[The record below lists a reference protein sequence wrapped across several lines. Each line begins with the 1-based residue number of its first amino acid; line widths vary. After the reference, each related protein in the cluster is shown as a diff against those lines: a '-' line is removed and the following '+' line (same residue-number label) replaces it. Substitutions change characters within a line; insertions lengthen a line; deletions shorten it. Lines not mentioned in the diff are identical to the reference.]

1 MSVTVVVLLA
11 ALLLAH
17 TLGDFTPLATPRML
31 RAKSDGRPIGPIA
44 AHAAVHGLLAGLAV
58 LLVVRPP
65 LSTVALLSGV
75 VLSTHLVI
83 DLAKARVGLRMPV
96 LKDVSANPFWWA
108 LGVDQLLHGL
118 VLIGVA
124 FLVLG

>member
-1 MSVTVVVLLA
+1 VSVTVVVLLA

-65 LSTVALLSGV
+65 LSTVALVSGV
-75 VLSTHLVI
+75 VLSTHLLI
-83 DLAKARVGLRMPV
+83 DLAKARVGLRVPV
-96 LKDVSANPFWWA
+96 VKDVGANPFWWA